1 MRRKRNERGATVVEF
16 AVVLPV
22 LLLILFS
29 MIDFGRY
36 FYVRISLSSATFEV
50 ADAITR
56 GLLVTTD
63 TASEKEAKLRSV
75 INDISPGIASFAQ
88 IDSSAQLIMAPL
100 PEACPNSNNKTHVVL
115 TTSFNSISPIKSFFN
130 TAKSSSSM
138 RCLR

>member
-1 MRRKRNERGATVVEF
+1 MEF

-56 GLLVTTD
+56 GLILTTD
-63 TASEKEAKLRSV
+63 SASDKESKLRSV

-88 IDSSAQLIMAPL
+88 IDSSAQLIMTPL
-100 PEACPNSNNKTHVVL
+100 PDACPNSNNKTRVVL
-115 TTSFNSISPIKSFFN
+115 STSFNSISPIESFFN
-130 TAKSSSSM
+130 TATSTTSM

>member
-1 MRRKRNERGATVVEF
+1 MRSRRSERGATVVEF

-56 GLLVTTD
+56 GLIVTTD
-63 TASEKEAKLRSV
+63 SPSDKESKLRSV
-75 INDISPGIASFAQ
+75 ISDISPGIASFAQ
-88 IDSSAQLIMAPL
+88 LSSNAQLTITPL
-100 PEACPNSNNKTHVVL
+100 PDACPNSTNKTRVVL
-115 TTSFNSISPIKSFFN
+115 STSFNSISPIKSFFN
-130 TAKSSSSM
+130 TATSTTLM